1 MLTYPATLTRDG
13 SGYLVRFPD
22 IPEAL
27 TQGKTR
33 EKALEMAADAL
44 RTAMD
49 FYFEDAR
56 PVPMPSRV
64 KRGQVGVELPPSM
77 AAKVLLLN
85 TMLEQRVTA
94 AELAR
99 RLHTSPQSVTRLVNL
114 NHTTKIDTV
123 ADALKAMGR
132 HMELVVH

>member
-1 MLTYPATLTRDG
+1 MLTYPATLTPDG
-13 SGYLVRFPD
+13 KGYLVQFPD

-33 EKALEMAADAL
+33 EDALDVAVDAL

-49 FYFEDAR
+49 FYFEDGR
-56 PVPMPSRV
+56 RVPMPSRI
-64 KRGQVGVELPPSM
+64 KRGQVGIELPPSIV
-77 AAKVLLLN
+77 AKVLLLN

-99 RLHTSPQSVTRLVNL
+99 RLHTSPQSVNRIVNL
-114 NHTTKIDTV
+114 GHATKIDTV
-123 ADALKAMGR
+123 ANAMKALGQR
-132 HMELVVH
+132 LDLVLR

>member
-1 MLTYPATLTRDG
+1 MLTYPAKITPDG
-13 SGYLVRFPD
+13 RGFLVQFPD
-22 IPEAL
+22 VPEAL
-27 TQGKTR
+27 TQGRTR
-33 EKALEMAADAL
+33 EHALKLAADAL

-64 KRGQVGVELPPSM
+64 KRGQVGIELPASV

-85 TMLEQRVTA
+85 TMLEQKVTP

-99 RLHTSPQSVTRLVNL
+99 RLHTSPQSVNRLVDL
-114 NHTTKIDTV
+114 GHATKIDTV
-123 ADALKAMGR
+123 ADALRAMGR
-132 HMELVVH
+132 HMELAIR

>member
-33 EKALEMAADAL
+33 EKALAMAADAL

-49 FYFEDAR
+49 FYFEDER
-56 PVPMPSRV
+56 PVPMPSHV
-64 KRGQVGVELPPSM
+64 KRGQVGVELPASL

-99 RLHTSPQSVTRLVNL
+99 RLHTSPQSVTRLVDL

-132 HMELVVH
+132 HMEFVLH

>member
-1 MLTYPATLTRDG
+1 MLIYPATLTPDG

-27 TQGKTR
+27 TQGRTR
-33 EKALEMAADAL
+33 DGALDMATDAL

-49 FYFEDAR
+49 FYVEDGRA
-56 PVPMPSRV
+56 VPMPSRV
-64 KRGQVGVELPPSM
+64 KRGQVGVELPPSI

-99 RLHTSPQSVTRLVNL
+99 RLHTSPQSVNRLVNL
-114 NHTTKIDTV
+114 AHATKIDTV
-123 ADALKAMGR
+123 AVALKALGR
-132 HMELVVH
+132 HMELVVR

>member
-13 SGYLVRFPD
+13 GGYLVQFPD

-27 TQGKTR
+27 TQGETR

-49 FYFEDAR
+49 FYFEGER

-64 KRGQVGVELPPSM
+64 KRGQVGVELPASL
-77 AAKVLLLN
+77 AVKVLLLN
-85 TMLEQRVTA
+85 TMLEQSVSA

-99 RLHTSPQSVTRLVNL
+99 RLHTSPQSVTRLVDL
-114 NHTTKIDTV
+114 NHATKIDTV

-132 HMELVVH
+132 RMELVVH

>member
-1 MLTYPATLTRDG
+1 MLTYPAKITPDG
-13 SGYLVRFPD
+13 RGYLVKFQD

-27 TQGKTR
+27 TQGRTR
-33 EKALEMAADAL
+33 EGALRMAADAL

-49 FYFEDAR
+49 FYVEDAR

-64 KRGQVGVELPPSM
+64 KRGQVGIELPASV

-85 TMLEQRVTA
+85 TMLEQKVTP

-99 RLHTSPQSVTRLVNL
+99 RLHTSPQSVNRLVDL
-114 NHTTKIDTV
+114 GHATKIDTV
-123 ADALKAMGR
+123 ADALRAMGR
-132 HMELVVH
+132 HMELAIR

>member
-1 MLTYPATLTRDG
+1 MLIYPATLTRDG
-13 SGYLVRFPD
+13 GGYLIKFPD

-27 TQGKTR
+27 TQGRTR
-33 EKALEMAADAL
+33 DKAFDMAVDAL

-49 FYFEDAR
+49 FYFEDGR
-56 PVPMPSRV
+56 PVPVPSRV
-64 KRGQVGVELPPSM
+64 KRGQVGVELPPSL

-99 RLHTSPQSVTRLVNL
+99 RLHTSPQSVNRLVDL
-114 NHTTKIDTV
+114 GHATKIDTV
-123 ADALKAMGR
+123 AHALKAMGR
-132 HMELVVH
+132 HMELVLH